1 MRRDIV
7 RWLATL
13 GASVLV
19 VTACG
24 IPVDNTPRE
33 LAIPETDDPAATTT
47 TTSAP
52 DPQDATRRQLYFI
65 RDGLLQAVSRQVAE
79 PISHQSVFDALI
91 AGPTEEERADG
102 IETRLPD
109 DFEVRVVL
117 FEDTLTI
124 DILSEGGLPFEGE
137 FLIAATAQLVV
148 TGVFSTSASRVVF
161 QEAGE
166 YVQQLNGA
174 GELQELD
181 ADGVPVP
188 LQVGD
193 FGELRNT
200 G

>member
-1 MRRDIV
+1 MKPDGIRRALGI
-7 RWLATL
+7 LAL
-13 GASVLV
+13 LLFAVS
-19 VTACG
+19 CG
-24 IPVDNTPRE
+24 IPVDDGPRE

-47 TTSAP
+47 STSAP
-52 DPQDATRRQLYFI
+52 DPEDATRRQLYFI
-65 RDGLLQAVSRQVAE
+65 RDGLLQPTTRQVAE
-79 PISHQSVFDALI
+79 PISNQRVFEALI

-109 DFEVRVVL
+109 DFQVQVAL

-137 FLIAATAQLVV
+137 FLIAATAQLVF
-148 TGVFSTSASRVVF
+148 TGVFSTAANRVLF

-181 ADGVPVP
+181 ADGIPVP

-193 FGELRNT
+193 FTELRST